1 MYQFW
6 KEIFKTKILRICISE
21 ELLRL
26 IGAKEQYCSAGDYL
40 FRQDTLPQFYFY
52 IMEGRIKLN
61 KYAEDGKEFIQDI
74 IDRKSG
80 AGESILVLGKPYP
93 VNAVAL
99 SECTVLKVAGTQFF
113 TLLRDQPSFFRDIY
127 SRLADSTFEK
137 QTLIHTITS
146 RTAEDTLIEILNLM
160 KESQEKKISF
170 PWKSIIPG
178 SSLPRSADY
187 PLKPPYASSRKWRRR
202 IS

>member
-1 MYQFW
+1 M
-6 KEIFKTKILRICISE
+6 CISE
-21 ELLRL
+21 ELLRS
-26 IGAKEQYCSAGDYL
+26 IGATEQYYSAGDYL

-80 AGESILVLGKPYP
+80 AGESMLVLGKPYP

-113 TLLRDQPSFFRDIY
+113 TLLRDQPSVFRDIY

-146 RTAEDTLIEILNLM
+146 RTAEDRLIEILNLM
-160 KESQEKKISF
+160 KESQEKKDKFSLEINYTRQQLASL
-170 PWKSIIPG
+170 SGLSLETAIRIIKKMEKENIIRLDG
-178 SSLPRSADY
+178 TKILY
-187 PLKPPYASSRKWRRR
+187 
-202 IS
+202 